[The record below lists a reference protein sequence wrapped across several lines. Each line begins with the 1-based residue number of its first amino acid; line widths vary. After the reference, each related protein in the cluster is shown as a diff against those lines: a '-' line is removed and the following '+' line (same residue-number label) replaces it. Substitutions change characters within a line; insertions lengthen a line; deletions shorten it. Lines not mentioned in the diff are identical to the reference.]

1 MQLTG
6 EKEMFICLLYYQYV
20 LIFIQIEN
28 RDSGGENGFMIRKY
42 KTYFFGEVP
51 YIYIYIYIYSHFME
65 CFPQNC
71 EC

>member
-28 RDSGGENGFMIRKY
+28 RDSGGENGFMIREY
-42 KTYFFGEVP
+42 KIYFFGDVP
-51 YIYIYIYIYSHFME
+51 YIYIYIFAFYGMFSTKL
-65 CFPQNC
+65 
-71 EC
+71 